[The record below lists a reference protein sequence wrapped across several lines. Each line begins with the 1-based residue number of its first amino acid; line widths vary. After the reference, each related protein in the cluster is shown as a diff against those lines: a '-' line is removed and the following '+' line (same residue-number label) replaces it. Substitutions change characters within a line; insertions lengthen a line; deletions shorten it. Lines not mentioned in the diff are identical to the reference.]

1 MQAAAS
7 EAVVAVAASFE
18 LGTSGGSLYQ
28 RSSLDDRHRRDRAAA
43 VFRPL
48 LSCCGWCDS
57 SLDSYVCD
65 EPQFCLNDLCTNSVV
80 RLKKNLI
87 LIVGPPHR

>member
-18 LGTSGGSLYQ
+18 LGTSGGSSLYQ

-43 VFRPL
+43 AVAAVL
-48 LSCCGWCDS
+48 H
-57 SLDSYVCD
+57 V
-65 EPQFCLNDLCTNSVV
+65 
-80 RLKKNLI
+80 
-87 LIVGPPHR
+87 

>member
-18 LGTSGGSLYQ
+18 SGTSGGSLYQ

-43 VFRPL
+43 AVAAVL
-48 LSCCGWCDS
+48 H
-57 SLDSYVCD
+57 V
-65 EPQFCLNDLCTNSVV
+65 
-80 RLKKNLI
+80 
-87 LIVGPPHR
+87 